1 VQQSRSAAEALTAP
15 LVEQARWKSG
25 DYASYVRGW
34 RSLATVRAGNPV
46 DLVAVVRVRVVTGT
60 VVTVVGDAC
69 DDVRRGG
76 LRVFA

>member
-1 VQQSRSAAEALTAP
+1 MQTGRQ
-15 LVEQARWKSG
+15 
-25 DYASYVRGW
+25 
-34 RSLATVRAGNPV
+34 V
-46 DLVAVVRVRVVTGT
+46 DLVAMVRVRVVTGT